1 MANGWTAA
9 RKARQRVLIRNWRPW
24 ENSTGPKS
32 EEGKVR
38 SAMRGFKG
46 ATRPTLRALASVL
59 RQQREFIE
67 EVGEGT

>member
-1 MANGWTAA
+1 MANSWTAA
-9 RKARQRVLIRNWRPW
+9 RKARQRVLIHNWRPW

-46 ATRPTLRALASVL
+46 ATRPMLRALAKVL